1 MPNAHTSW
9 DCIDAQR
16 GNNAWPGYSLLS
28 ADVPYCNPCSR
39 RGFESCIKTIKSHC
53 WHLEDLVIIFFLWST
68 WVGECTTVIWLLCQP
83 SVVPSWVMSLVCSF
97 HSRKNVSI
105 KQKLSLVVFDVCMA
119 GDVDRATGLIQRCL
133 EVDQTSSDAH
143 ILMAQVLTETEIVD
157 LSDTAR
163 WSSLVWSFVTFL

>member
-1 MPNAHTSW
+1 
-9 DCIDAQR
+9 
-16 GNNAWPGYSLLS
+16 
-28 ADVPYCNPCSR
+28 
-39 RGFESCIKTIKSHC
+39 
-53 WHLEDLVIIFFLWST
+53 
-68 WVGECTTVIWLLCQP
+68 
-83 SVVPSWVMSLVCSF
+83 MSLVCSF
-97 HSRKNVSI
+97 HSRKNVLI

-143 ILMAQVLTETEIVD
+143 ILMAQVLTEAEIVD